1 MLQRLIR
8 YLTALFS
15 AYSFYANPLRY
26 VVALLGITLLPY
38 LLYLF
43 FGTIVTII
51 ILAITV
57 IVLWRKL
64 RKTSHRRAY

>member
-15 AYSFYANPLRY
+15 AYSFYANPLRFI
-26 VVALLGITLLPY
+26 VTFLSIALLPY

-43 FGTIVTII
+43 FGTIATIVILIVAVTF
-51 ILAITV
+51 
-57 IVLWRKL
+57 LWRKL
-64 RKTSHRRAY
+64 RKTSHRGAY

>member
-1 MLQRLIR
+1 MLQRIIR
-8 YLTALFS
+8 YFTALFS

-26 VVALLGITLLPY
+26 IISLLAITLLPY

-43 FGTIVTII
+43 FGTIATIV
-51 ILAITV
+51 ILAVAV

-64 RKTSHRRAY
+64 RKTSHRGAY

>member
-26 VVALLGITLLPY
+26 IVALLGITLLPY

-43 FGTIVTII
+43 FGTIVTIV
-51 ILAITV
+51 ILCHYGIRTLA
-57 IVLWRKL
+57 
-64 RKTSHRRAY
+64 KTEKNFS